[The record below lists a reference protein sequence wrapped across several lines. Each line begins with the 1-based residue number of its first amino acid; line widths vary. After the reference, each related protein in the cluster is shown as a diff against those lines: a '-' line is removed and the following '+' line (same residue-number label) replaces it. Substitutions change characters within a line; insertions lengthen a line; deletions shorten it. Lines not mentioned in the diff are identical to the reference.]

1 MEEFEGTPLD
11 RIIELTNET
20 VDWDPQQEMRFEE
33 QEEAMLGPDAS
44 LKDPGA
50 MDATHRMVATIHS
63 SSEHEL
69 PESMFGLSLA
79 SNVSTMST
87 K

>member
-1 MEEFEGTPLD
+1 
-11 RIIELTNET
+11 
-20 VDWDPQQEMRFEE
+20 V
-33 QEEAMLGPDAS
+33 QEEVMLGPGAS